1 MNSEEFEYD
10 IENLNQAVCIYQ
22 GYEEFGESQVGDGGT
37 LAEEEIQWTCQQQEH
52 YQPIKGLPLCH
63 KLMYLELDISERMKK
78 RGRVF

>member
-37 LAEEEIQWTCQQQEH
+37 LAEEEIQRTCQQED
-52 YQPIKGLPLCH
+52 Y
-63 KLMYLELDISERMKK
+63 R
-78 RGRVF
+78 